1 MALGVDSMVV
11 IKGAWCC
18 ARGVR
23 VQQRT
28 ANLVVVISVMWG
40 LSVGLPLKSV
50 QCVSLFFFLSKGR
63 GGGAIQRCEGLRIL
77 LGLGTP

>member
-1 MALGVDSMVV
+1 VALGVDSMVV

-28 ANLVVVISVMWG
+28 ADLVVVISVVWG

-50 QCVSLFFFLSKGR
+50 QCVSLFFFFSKGR
-63 GGGAIQRCEGLRIL
+63 GGAIQRCEGLRIL